1 MREIDSQLLEKQPKV
16 DLTRKSNIIMNKAK
30 SEKKFMNRTSVNRS
44 TDHDT
49 ATSSYFPNMAKIAG
63 EHRKLASEEKSTV
76 NPIISGKKQFLRR
89 YKI

>member
-1 MREIDSQLLEKQPKV
+1 
-16 DLTRKSNIIMNKAK
+16 MNKAK